1 MNFELTEDE
10 EMLKAVVERFV
21 ADHYDVEKRRKY
33 LKEPGG
39 FSGGNWSTL
48 AELGLLALPFAE
60 DDGGLGMGATAL
72 SVVFQALGRGMV
84 VEPLL
89 ESAILPG
96 LYLARGFSG
105 DVREEWL
112 AGVLSGERRVAL
124 ARQDAGLYRGDQ
136 TVRAEELGDGAVL
149 NGQKPLAIAGGEA
162 DGFIV
167 GTRDGALYLVPADA
181 PGLEVREWRLAD
193 GTHTASLQF
202 ESVAVPAAHRLDI
215 PAEAAARIETL
226 AALART
232 SEALGIMDAMFQETL
247 DYLRTREQFGTQIG
261 KFQAIQHRMAAL
273 YATLE
278 QCRALVETAIVSDGT
293 DSFADDTHG
302 ARAFIAERSL
312 ELGHEMIQM
321 HGGMGITDEL
331 SIGQGHKRLLVLSR
345 WPEAP
350 VASLDR
356 YAAAL

>member
-33 LKEPGG
+33 LREPAG
-39 FSGGNWSTL
+39 FSGDNWSVL
-48 AELGLLALPFAE
+48 ADLGLLALPFAE
-60 DDGGLGMGATAL
+60 DDGGLDLGATAL
-72 SVVFQALGRGMV
+72 SVVFQALGRGIV

-96 LYLARGFSG
+96 LYLAHGLPGDLRG
-105 DVREEWL
+105 EWL
-112 AGVLSGERRVAL
+112 AGVLAGEKRVAL

-136 TVRAEELGDGAVL
+136 TVRAREADGTAVL
-149 NGQKPLAIAGGEA
+149 SGQKPFAIAGAEA
-162 DGFIV
+162 DAFIV
-167 GTRDGALYLVPADA
+167 AADDGALYLVPADA

-193 GTHTASLQF
+193 GTHTASLGLD
-202 ESVAVPAAHRLDI
+202 EVTVPASHRLDI
-215 PAEAAARIETL
+215 APEAATRIETL
-226 AALART
+226 AALARA

-247 DYLRTREQFGTQIG
+247 GYLRTREQFGTAIG

-273 YATLE
+273 YAVLE
-278 QCRALVETAIVSDGT
+278 QCRALVETAIVAEGT
-293 DSFADDTHG
+293 DRFADDTQG
-302 ARAFIAERSL
+302 ARAFIAEHSL

-345 WPEAP
+345 WPEPPLAT
-350 VASLDR
+350 LDR